1 MPISESRKGE
11 NRVFIYLPER
21 CYTGCDYRSKEG
33 GKSIFQ
39 KYVGHNLIPIW
50 KPRRGKSIFRKDVNS
65 DLMPIWKQE
74 KGNNNLSMR
83 KGEENF
89 SLCRK
94 DAKVGFCASDGP

>member
-1 MPISESRKGE
+1 MEAQKGE
-11 NRVFIYLPER
+11 EYFST
-21 CYTGCDYRSKEG
+21 C
-33 GKSIFQ
+33 
-39 KYVGHNLIPIW
+39 
-50 KPRRGKSIFRKDVNS
+50 RKDVNS

-94 DAKVGFCASDGP
+94 DAKVGFCGSDGP

>member
-1 MPISESRKGE
+1 MEAQKGE
-11 NRVFIYLPER
+11 EYFSTCRKDVNSDLM
-21 CYTGCDYRSKEG
+21 
-33 GKSIFQ
+33 
-39 KYVGHNLIPIW
+39 PIW
-50 KPRRGKSIFRKDVNS
+50 KQENGKEIFCRKDVNS

-94 DAKVGFCASDGP
+94 DAKVGFCGSDGP